1 MLVLMLV
8 MPNVVVVVVV
18 VWFVVSPSLLP
29 TLNALKV
36 TIIITVDL
44 N

>member
-1 MLVLMLV
+1 MT
-8 MPNVVVVVVV
+8 NVVVVVVV
-18 VWFVVSPSLLP
+18 VWFVVTPSPLL